1 MSIGERC
8 IMPRKKVKKST
19 KATASKKRV
28 KLEDLSQAH
37 GKEEKFRPTTLD
49 QVWGDTG
56 HSKYS
61 TLEES
66 EYEDSL
72 GEMNKSDLQTHA
84 TQVGIIP
91 VDNRDMLTQ
100 RLVREFRNHVNSFR
114 APSESKQA
122 NRTMSKEVSR
132 ILAEG
137 R

>member
-1 MSIGERC
+1 
-8 IMPRKKVKKST
+8 MPRKKVKKPT
-19 KATASKKRV
+19 KTTASKKRV
-28 KLEDLSQAH
+28 KLEDLNQAH

-49 QVWGDTG
+49 QIWGDTG
-56 HSKYS
+56 LSKYN

-91 VDNRDMLTQ
+91 IDNRDMLTQ
-100 RLVREFRNHVNSFR
+100 RLVREFRNHVNSYR
-114 APSESKQA
+114 APQERKQV
-122 NRTMSKEVSR
+122 NKTMSKEVRR

>member
-1 MSIGERC
+1 
-8 IMPRKKVKKST
+8 MPRKKVTKSKKT
-19 KATASKKRV
+19 TASDKRV
-28 KLEDLSQAH
+28 KLEDLNQVH

-49 QVWGDTG
+49 QIWGDTG
-56 HSKYS
+56 HSKYN

-91 VDNRDMLTQ
+91 VDNRDMLAQ
-100 RLVREFRNHVNSFR
+100 RLIREFRNHVNSFR
-114 APSESKQA
+114 APLESRQSNK
-122 NRTMSKEVSR
+122 TVSKEVR
-132 ILAEG
+132 KILAEG